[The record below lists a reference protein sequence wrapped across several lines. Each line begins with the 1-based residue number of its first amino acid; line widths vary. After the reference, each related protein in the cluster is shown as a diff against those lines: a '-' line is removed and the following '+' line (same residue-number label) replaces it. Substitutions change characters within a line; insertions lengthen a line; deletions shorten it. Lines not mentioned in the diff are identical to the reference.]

1 MLRAA
6 LKGLVAIIILAAGIG
21 VFKLFVA
28 TKAVTEPE
36 PASERSWN
44 VSSVLLQQT
53 NTRPSIL
60 SFGTVQS
67 SNMID
72 IRPSLTGRVEEVGP
86 NFVEGGMIAQG
97 DLMVTLDRFDM
108 EQNVADLKAKSKET
122 DAQIKETRAEL
133 EGERNQISAL
143 EEEAS
148 LVERD
153 YERTLSL
160 SKRGTTST
168 ATIERA
174 EIELNRIRRSVLQK
188 QQIVA
193 RLEASVDRLQAIS
206 EQRKVALERAYRD
219 LDDTIINSPS
229 TGFLTDVRA
238 GKGLE
243 VGPNDRLATLHPID
257 KMEIRFE
264 LSEADLGVILGYG
277 SRRALPIGET
287 LEVMWRVGGQEFRF
301 NAVLDRVEGKFDA
314 SSASVGLYAKIDA
327 ASIKNLPAPLRPGAF
342 VEVLM
347 PGPDLK
353 NVFELP
359 QAALGMDES
368 IFIIND
374 QNRAEERKVSY
385 LFGQNG
391 QVFVIGDLKNGDK
404 VITSRFPELGP
415 GALVRSQ

>member
-6 LKGLVAIIILAAGIG
+6 LKALVAIIILAAGIG

-44 VSSVLLQQT
+44 VSSVTLQET
-53 NTRPSIL
+53 DTRPSIL

-72 IRPSLTGRVEEVGP
+72 IRPSLNGRVEEVGEK
-86 NFVEGGMIAQG
+86 FVEGGMITQG
-97 DLMVTLDRFDM
+97 DLVVKLDRFDM

-122 DAQIKETRAEL
+122 DAQIRETKAEL
-133 EGERNQISAL
+133 EGESNQVAAL
-143 EEEAS
+143 VEEAL

-153 YERTLSL
+153 YERTLAL
-160 SKRGTTST
+160 SKRGATST
-168 ATIERA
+168 ANIERA
-174 EIELNRIRRSVLQK
+174 EIELKRIRRSVLQK
-188 QQIVA
+188 QQVVA

-206 EQRKVALERAYRD
+206 EQRKVALERADRD
-219 LDDTIINSPS
+219 LNDTIINSPS

-238 GKGLE
+238 GRGLE
-243 VGPNDRLATLHPID
+243 ITPNERLATLHPID

-277 SRRALPIGET
+277 SRRELPIGEA
-287 LEVMWRVGGQEFRF
+287 LDVMWRVGGQQFKF
-301 NAVLDRVEGKFDA
+301 DAVLDRVEGSFDA
-314 SSASVGLYAKIDA
+314 SSASVGLYAKIDP
-327 ASIKNLPAPLRPGAF
+327 ASIESLPAPLRPGAF

-359 QAALGMDES
+359 QAALGMDET

-374 QNRAEERKVSY
+374 ENRAEEREVSY

-391 QVFVIGDLKNGDK
+391 RVFVIGNLKDGDR

-415 GALVRSQ
+415 GALVRGQ